1 MNGNISAWA
10 IRNPIPIIVL
20 FIFLTAAGWVSFV
33 NLRINNGPDLDI
45 PAVMVT
51 VTQPGAA
58 PSEMETQITRKIE
71 DSVAGLGNV
80 IHIRSNV
87 SDGLSTTTIEF
98 EFGKNVDRAVN
109 DVRDAVTKI
118 RSDLPGGIQEP
129 TISRIDG
136 IGAPIVNYAIT
147 SKTMTDEEI
156 SWLVDNDIGRLL
168 LSVHGVSQVTRSG
181 GVNRMI
187 RVNLDPDRL
196 MALGITADEVN
207 KQLKMINVN
216 RPGGRGTIGTAE
228 QSIRTLGSAHTV
240 EELRDTRIVLSGG
253 RTARLADLG
262 AVDDGAGEVR
272 QMARLNGEPVV
283 AFGVVRSMGASEVDV
298 ADQVDAK
305 LKDFVKEH
313 NDVEIKLVSSQTIF
327 AHKSYKAAIEALL
340 IGAVLAV
347 LVVWWFLRDTRAT
360 LISAAAMPLAILPT
374 FLVMQI
380 SGFTLNNIVMLGLSL
395 VVGVLVDDAIVEIEN
410 IVRHMRMGKKPYFA
424 SLEAADEIGLAVVA
438 TTLTIMAVFVPV
450 AFIGGIPGQY
460 FAQFG
465 LTVAAA
471 VFFSLVV
478 ARLLTPLMAA
488 YLLKSHGEHNVDG
501 PLMIRYL
508 ALLNWALDHRRKTVA
523 AGVAFFVVSVL
534 LVPLVPRD
542 FIPAGDRSMTTLAL
556 ELPPGATLQETD
568 AVAVAATRILRSRS
582 EVASV
587 YASIGSPTSAGM
599 AGMGMTMSGDIRKAN
614 LTINLVPKGDRKLS
628 QQEFENDIRP
638 ALQQIPGIRMKF
650 GAGNGVAKATVTLA
664 SNDPVALEK
673 ATQELT
679 RQMMTL
685 PTFANVGSS
694 SSLRRPEIQIKPNLD
709 RAAELGISVEAI
721 STIAKIATLGDID
734 ANLAK
739 FNLADRQ
746 IPILV
751 QLTDRARDDVR
762 TLENLQVSGPAGTFV
777 PLGSIAEISFGSG
790 PAQIDRLDRQRYAAV
805 EAETGG
811 IPLGTASKQIHDLPV
826 FKTLPAS
833 VTELKYGD
841 AEQMAQLF
849 GSIGIAL
856 VTGIFMVYA
865 VLVILF
871 GSFIQPLTIM
881 TALPLSLGGAVTL
894 MLLTRTGF
902 SLPALIG
909 TLMLMG
915 IVAKNSILLVEYAVV
930 AMRDRGLSR
939 RDALIDAAHKRARPI
954 VMTTIAMVAGM
965 LPIALKI
972 GEDAEFRAPM
982 AICVIGGLLT
992 STALSLVFVPVAF
1005 TYLDDIKDRLRAR
1018 LRIMFRHSGGE
1029 ADRGPRPT
1037 SGSPAE

>member
-10 IRNPIPIIVL
+10 IRNPIPTIVL
-20 FIFLTAAGWVSFV
+20 FLFLSIAGWVSFV
-33 NLRINNGPDLDI
+33 QLRINNAPDLDI
-45 PAVMVT
+45 PAVTVT
-51 VTQPGAA
+51 ITQPGAA
-58 PSEMETQITRKIE
+58 PAEMETQITRKVE

-80 IHIRSNV
+80 NHIRSNV
-87 SDGLSTTTIEF
+87 SDGLSVTTIEF
-98 EFGKNVDRAVN
+98 EFGKSVDRAVN

-129 TISRIDG
+129 TISRVDG

-147 SKTMTDEEI
+147 STTLSEEDL
-156 SWLVDNDIGRLL
+156 SWLVDNEVGRLL
-168 LSVHGVSQVTRSG
+168 LSVHGVSQVTRAG
-181 GVNRMI
+181 GVSRMI

-207 KQLKMINVN
+207 KQLKLINVN
-216 RPGGRGTIGTAE
+216 RPGGRGTVGTAE
-228 QSIRTLGSAHTV
+228 QSIRTLGSAGSV
-240 EELRDTRIVLSGG
+240 QELRDVRIVLSGG

-262 AVDDGAGEVR
+262 SVDDGAGEKR
-272 QMARLNGEPVV
+272 QMARLNGAPVV
-283 AFGVVRSMGASEVDV
+283 TFGVVRSTGASEVDV
-298 ADQVDAK
+298 ADHVDEK
-305 LKDFVKEH
+305 LKEFAKDHTNVKIE
-313 NDVEIKLVSSQTIF
+313 LVSSTTIF
-327 AHKSYKAAIEALL
+327 ARKSYTAAIEALL
-340 IGAVLAV
+340 IGAGLAV

-395 VVGVLVDDAIVEIEN
+395 VVGILVDDAIVEIEN
-410 IVRHMRMGKKPYFA
+410 IVRHMRMGKKPYVA
-424 SLEAADEIGLAVVA
+424 ALEAADEIGLAVVA

-450 AFIGGIPGQY
+450 AFIGGIPGQ
-460 FAQFG
+460 FFSQFG

-488 YLLKSHGEHNVDG
+488 YLLKSHGDHNEDG
-501 PLMIRYL
+501 PVMTRYL
-508 ALLNWALDHRRKTVA
+508 ALLNWALDHRRKTVF
-523 AGVAFFVVSVL
+523 AGLGFFVVSVL
-534 LVPLVPRD
+534 LVPLVPKD
-542 FIPAGDRSMTTLAL
+542 FIPAGDRAMTTLAI

-568 AVAVAATRILRSRS
+568 AAAQAATRILRARP
-582 EVASV
+582 EVVSIYASV
-587 YASIGSPTSAGM
+587 GAPATAGM
-599 AGMGMTMSGDIRKAN
+599 AGMGTTTSGDIRKAN
-614 LTINLVPKGDRKLS
+614 LTINLVPKGDRDLS
-628 QQEFENDIRP
+628 QQEFENAVRP
-638 ALQQIPGIRMKF
+638 SLQQIPGVRMKF

-664 SNDPVALEK
+664 SNDPIALEK
-673 ATQELT
+673 ATQDLT

-694 SSLRRPEIQIKPNLD
+694 ASLRRPEIQIKPNLG
-709 RAAELGISVEAI
+709 RAAELGISVETI
-721 STIAKIATLGDID
+721 SAAAKIATLGDID

-751 QLTDRARDDVR
+751 QLTERARDDVR
-762 TLENLQVSGPAGTFV
+762 TLENLQVSGPAGTSV

-790 PAQIDRLDRQRYAAV
+790 PAQIDRLDRQRYASV

-811 IPLGTASKQIHDLPV
+811 IPLGTASKQIHDLPI
-826 FKTLPAS
+826 FKNLPPT

-856 VTGIFMVYA
+856 ATGIFMVYA

-939 RDALIDAAHKRARPI
+939 RDALVDAAHKRARPI

-965 LPIALKI
+965 LPIALRI

-1005 TYLDDIKDRLRAR
+1005 TYLDDIKDRLRGR

-1029 ADRGPRPT
+1029 SDRVRKPT
-1037 SGSPAE
+1037 LGTPAE